1 MPPPLLHCESSPHS
15 LPVLGSRSLP
25 QGTVSCQSVFLIL
38 PNSSPVPSS
47 SFQYSWGILLFHSCL
62 IIPFCTPKCSDFSL
76 LHHNS
81 TGYPLTHKPARVAEL
96 QVNFGLRILIFK
108 FHVIFTRH
116 KILSFFRLFR
126 ASKKM
131 KTKTNLTQGLYKNT
145 WWAAFDL
152 QVVVS

>member
-81 TGYPLTHKPARVAEL
+81 TGYPLTPQL
-96 QVNFGLRILIFK
+96 FK
-108 FHVIFTRH
+108 GAAPWGDTIEY
-116 KILSFFRLFR
+116 
-126 ASKKM
+126 
-131 KTKTNLTQGLYKNT
+131 TNDI
-145 WWAAFDL
+145 AAFEVLVAFCFIEVPTDRKL
-152 QVVVS
+152 ETHSIVEPYPIFWLKASH